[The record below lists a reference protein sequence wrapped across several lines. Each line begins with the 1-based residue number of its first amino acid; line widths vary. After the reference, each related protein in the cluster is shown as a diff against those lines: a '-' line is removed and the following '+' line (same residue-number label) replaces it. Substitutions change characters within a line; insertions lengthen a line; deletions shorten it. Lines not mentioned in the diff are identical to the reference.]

1 MFCQQLALLSE
12 KVASSSLYSLFV
24 NTGGKINSNIPAD
37 LQMEHLVRVT
47 KNHLKSMCSNV
58 SEASIK
64 KRSSSFHG
72 MNEISQNYDLQSL
85 VLKRSQKHKT
95 PSSHEDELHI
105 ILDLRGIRPFQH
117 RCGRHIEALNNMPP
131 NPFTKFNLDELVLWI
146 EKHKL
151 HMYYELGQ

>member
-1 MFCQQLALLSE
+1 MPAADLLSE
-12 KVASSSLYSLFV
+12 KVASSSLYGLFV

-47 KNHLKSMCSNV
+47 KNHLKYMCSNV
-58 SEASIK
+58 SEASMK

-85 VLKRSQKHKT
+85 VLRRSQKHKT
-95 PSSHEDELHI
+95 PSSHQDELHI
-105 ILDLRGIRPFQH
+105 ISDLRGIRPFQH
-117 RCGRHIEALNNMPP
+117 RCGRHIEADMLR
-131 NPFTKFNLDELVLWI
+131 NPFTKLNLDELVLWM

-151 HMYYELGQ
+151 HNVL